1 MHTYSFEKLQVWQEV
16 RKLTKE
22 VYLVT
27 INFPDFER
35 FGLVS
40 QMRRAII
47 SVGSNIAEGS
57 SRRTPKDQAHFYS
70 ISYGSLIELLS
81 QLTVSLDLGYIN
93 DQQYTEL
100 RTSVE
105 YISKQINYLSK
116 AILSVPE
123 IR

>member
-1 MHTYSFEKLQVWQEV
+1 MHTYSFEKLQVWQEI

-116 AILSVPE
+116 AILTP
-123 IR
+123 